1 MMGEEM
7 VETTC
12 DACGKKVSVPK
23 SFREQYD
30 EWDWAWG
37 FKVCGN
43 CQEQTDLG
51 SYLSISYIVICL
63 PDDLIYI

>member
-30 EWDWAWG
+30 EWDWAWST
-37 FKVCGN
+37 KVCSKCQDERDLSCYSFGN
-43 CQEQTDLG
+43 L
-51 SYLSISYIVICL
+51 VICL
-63 PDDLIYI
+63 PDGLI